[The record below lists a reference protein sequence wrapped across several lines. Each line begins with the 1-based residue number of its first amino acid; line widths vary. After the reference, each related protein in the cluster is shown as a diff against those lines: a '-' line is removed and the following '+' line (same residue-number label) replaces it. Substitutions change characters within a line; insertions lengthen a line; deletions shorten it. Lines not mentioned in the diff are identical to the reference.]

1 MNEFGYHTRK
11 IEKGVLGD
19 FSKIEEEFEELKD
32 AFEQQD
38 PIMVLCEC
46 SDLIGAIKHYVKK
59 KANISLEDL
68 IKFNNK
74 TEQAFKIGKR

>member
-1 MNEFGYHTRK
+1 
-11 IEKGVLGD
+11 
-19 FSKIEEEFEELKD
+19 
-32 AFEQQD
+32 
-38 PIMVLCEC
+38 MVLCEC